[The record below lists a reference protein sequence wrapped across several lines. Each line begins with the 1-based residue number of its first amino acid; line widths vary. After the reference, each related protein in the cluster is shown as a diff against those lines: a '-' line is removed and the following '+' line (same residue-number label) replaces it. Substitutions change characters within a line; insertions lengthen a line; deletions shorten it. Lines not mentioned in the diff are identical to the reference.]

1 MSNIVDKCPKLS
13 ILPKFIGNTWF
24 NAILII
30 SLYSQGVRQI
40 LLKNSRTWYKDDK
53 LLMILKYILFNY
65 NNPQK
70 VQDYFKKIDPNKL
83 LLLILKRF
91 KEYNVKN
98 WSADFI
104 IKFLKL
110 LSIKCMDIIYYNNN
124 YYLNLDDQLTFHS
137 SGSYKILKKTR
148 PMEVNSILRKNKQEL
163 ENVPQIL
170 CIYHN
175 KLNNVINETFNK
187 LSVTD
192 FDISNTNS
200 YQGLNING
208 INTYENEITF
218 NGHKYKLDA
227 VSIANYYGDKKHS
240 IVGITCNNKRYVYN
254 NWDENKKTS
263 PCSLIQYNWDLKK
276 NESFC
281 FNSKTCELDFIR
293 SDNKHKLCFSFT
305 KGDRILFY
313 TLIRKKSKSSSP
325 LISSLKSNKTPDF
338 NDLYNIGDFDKETLI
353 TLLNEVFNKS
363 LNSEDYTLEDL
374 RKMYVDELN
383 KLEKKEMKSM
393 EEMESIKNKKSSLK
407 IKNIK
412 YAKVMSKKELLR
424 FIQNIYPYVN
434 ELKNKKKSDLIKIIK
449 AITNPKKDENNLNKY
464 ELILRVKQKFPKL
477 KNISKFNKGQLLA
490 LLS

>member
-24 NAILII
+24 NAILMI
-30 SLYSQGVRQI
+30 SLYSQGIRAI
-40 LLKNSRTWYKDDK
+40 LLKNSRTWHKDDK

-83 LLLILKRF
+83 LLLILKVF

-104 IKFLKL
+104 IKFFKL
-110 LSIKCMDIIYYNNN
+110 LRIKCMDIIYHNNN

-137 SGSYKILKKTR
+137 SGSYKVLKKSKLTDL
-148 PMEVNSILRKNKQEL
+148 NSILRKNKQEL
-163 ENVPQIL
+163 ENVPDIL
-170 CIYHN
+170 CIYHS
-175 KLNNVINETFNK
+175 KLNNVINDTFNK
-187 LSVTD
+187 LSDTD
-192 FDISNTNS
+192 FDVSNTNS
-200 YQGLNING
+200 YKTLNING
-208 INTYENEITF
+208 INNYENEITF

-227 VSIANYYGDKKHS
+227 VSVANYNGDKKHS

-263 PCSLIQYNWDLKK
+263 ACSLIQYDWDLKK
-276 NESFC
+276 SEHFC
-281 FNSKTCELDFIR
+281 FDTKKCELDFIR

-313 TLIRKKSKSSSP
+313 KLIRKKSKSASP

-374 RKMYVDELN
+374 RKMYMDELN
-383 KLEKKEMKSM
+383 KLEKKEMKSIK
-393 EEMESIKNKKSSLK
+393 SIKIKKSSLK

-412 YAKVMSKKELLR
+412 YAKVMSKKELLK
-424 FIQNIYPYVN
+424 FIQDIYPYVN
-434 ELKNKKKSDLIKIIK
+434 ELKNKSKSDLIKIIK

-477 KNISKFNKGQLLA
+477 KKISKFNKGQLLA